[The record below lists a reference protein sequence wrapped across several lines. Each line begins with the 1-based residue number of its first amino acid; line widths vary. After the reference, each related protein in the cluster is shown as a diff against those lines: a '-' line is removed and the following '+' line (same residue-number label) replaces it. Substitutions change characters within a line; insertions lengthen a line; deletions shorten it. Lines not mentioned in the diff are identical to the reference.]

1 MEQIIYVDP
10 DDEITT
16 LLEKLRRAR
25 EKEIVLVATE
35 RTRALETVINLRLLQ
50 RRAQEIGAH
59 VALAVADRNIR
70 QLAQELGFT
79 VAASLEQLR
88 DALDASRPAASRRAR
103 RWPWQ
108 RGSAA
113 ASDSTPEAGAE
124 GAPAPGPGHT
134 GFGRRAVPTASRP
147 AAAGLQS
154 EAAAP
159 AVAAAAPAP
168 RRASRQGSAYS
179 PYQRAGQA
187 RAGFGETAARAVP
200 RRAAMP
206 AWEAS
211 EDDEAYAAPP
221 RHPRAGARLV
231 RLVGAIVGVLVLL
244 ALTAGGA
251 AAYLF
256 WPSADITLTPA
267 IEPFEIKEVI
277 TADPQARRVEVETSS
292 FPARI
297 VQVEVRDVFRAETTG
312 RKVVPDG
319 KAQGQVVFVNQTTN
333 SVEVPQGTILAT
345 AENVKFQTV
354 QKTTIPPTI
363 FAGPEQRFGTG
374 RVGIIAVEGG
384 TQGNVD
390 KYKITRIE
398 GDLASK
404 LQVMND
410 TPTSGG
416 SNRTVRYVTAEDRQR
431 LQSEALKAL
440 RARLDGEIAKQ
451 YNPEKETLLI
461 WPERGGQNPAVMEST
476 FNKNSDEEADRL
488 ELTMKLRLSATAFQ
502 GDHVNQ
508 LMTELLA
515 KRLGQAKPGYRLLPD
530 SVKLGVPE
538 LTRIEPSGAVVLTAA
553 AAGQVTARVDVDRVR
568 EALLHKSLPEAER
581 YLRSLPGVASYRLEI
596 QPEWY
601 HAMPR
606 FPFRISVRVEPSRQL
621 PA

>member
-16 LLEKLRRAR
+16 LLDKVRRAR

-50 RRAQEIGAH
+50 RRAQELGARI
-59 VALAVADRNIR
+59 VLAIADRNSR

-88 DALDASRPAASRRAR
+88 EQPAAARQASESR

-108 RGSAA
+108 QESAA
-113 ASDSTPEAGAE
+113 SGKAEVAAAGATAATE
-124 GAPAPGPGHT
+124 SAPT
-134 GFGRRAVPTASRP
+134 GFGRRALSTATRQVAARTRTEADEAAPGPARRVSWRSPANGPARSAPLEPTPRSAARRTAQPSWEP
-147 AAAGLQS
+147 AGDEEYGGRARRHAGL
-154 EAAAP
+154 
-159 AVAAAAPAP
+159 
-168 RRASRQGSAYS
+168 RLLRIL
-179 PYQRAGQA
+179 
-187 RAGFGETAARAVP
+187 
-200 RRAAMP
+200 
-206 AWEAS
+206 
-211 EDDEAYAAPP
+211 
-221 RHPRAGARLV
+221 GATL
-231 RLVGAIVGVLVLL
+231 GVVLL
-244 ALTAGGA
+244 LSLAAGGA
-251 AAYLF
+251 AAYLL
-256 WPSADITLTPA
+256 WPSAAITLTPA
-267 IEPFEIKEVI
+267 VEPFEIKEVI
-277 TADPQARRVEVETSS
+277 TADPQARRVEPDTNS

-333 SVEVPQGTILAT
+333 SVDVPQGTILAT
-345 AENVKFQTV
+345 AENVRFQTV
-354 QKTTIPPTI
+354 QKITIPPTI

-374 RVGIIAVEGG
+374 RVGIIAIEGG

-398 GDLASK
+398 GDLASR

-416 SNRTVRYVTAEDRQR
+416 SNRTVRYVTAEDRQK
-431 LQSEALKAL
+431 LQSEAFRSL
-440 RARLDGEIAKQ
+440 RARLDGEMAKQ
-451 YNPEKETLLI
+451 YHPEKETLLV
-461 WPERGGQNPAVMEST
+461 WPERGGQNPAVVEST
-476 FNKNSDEEADRL
+476 FSKNVDEEADRL

-508 LMTELLA
+508 LMAELLA
-515 KRLGQAKPGYRLLPD
+515 RRLAQARPGYRLLPD
-530 SVKLGVPE
+530 GVKLGVPE
-538 LTRIEPSGAVVLTAA
+538 LTRIEPSGAVVLTAGS
-553 AAGQVTARVDVDRVR
+553 AGQVTTRVDADRVR
-568 EALLHKSLPEAER
+568 DALVQKPLPEAEN
-581 YLRSLPGVASYRLEI
+581 YLKSLPGVASYRLEV

-606 FPFRISVRVEPSRQL
+606 FPFRISVRVEPVRQL

>member
-16 LLEKLRRAR
+16 LLDKVRRAR

-50 RRAQEIGAH
+50 RRAQELGARL
-59 VALAVADRNIR
+59 ALAIADRNSR

-88 DALDASRPAASRRAR
+88 ERPAAAAGPANGSR

-108 RGSAA
+108 QKTAAPGEPEPAADAAPAVRPAA
-113 ASDSTPEAGAE
+113 A
-124 GAPAPGPGHT
+124 
-134 GFGRRAVPTASRP
+134 GFGRRALSTGARP
-147 AAAGLQS
+147 AVSATWTEPAEAAG
-154 EAAAP
+154 AASG
-159 AVAAAAPAP
+159 
-168 RRASRQGSAYS
+168 RRGARHGASY
-179 PYQRAGQA
+179 GQA
-187 RAGFGETAARAVP
+187 RAAIEEPSRRGGARRAVAP
-200 RRAAMP
+200 SWEPTDVEEYSGRTRRHAVL
-206 AWEAS
+206 
-211 EDDEAYAAPP
+211 
-221 RHPRAGARLV
+221 RLLRIAGATL
-231 RLVGAIVGVLVLL
+231 GVVLL
-244 ALTAGGA
+244 LSLAAGGA
-251 AAYLF
+251 AAYLL
-256 WPSADITLTPA
+256 WPSAAITLTPA
-267 IEPFEIKEVI
+267 VEPFEIKEVI
-277 TADPQARRVEVETSS
+277 TADPQARRVEPDTNS
-292 FPARI
+292 FPARV
-297 VQVEVRDVFRAETTG
+297 VQVEVRDLFRAETTG

-333 SVEVPQGTILAT
+333 SVEVPQGTVLAT
-345 AENVKFQTV
+345 AENVRFQTV
-354 QKTTIPPTI
+354 QKITIPPTI

-398 GDLASK
+398 GDLASR

-440 RARLDGEIAKQ
+440 RARLDGEMAKQ
-451 YNPEKETLLI
+451 YNPEKETLLV
-461 WPERGGQNPAVMEST
+461 WPERGGQNPAVVEST
-476 FNKNSDEEADRL
+476 FSKNVDEEADRL

-508 LMTELLA
+508 LMAELLA
-515 KRLGQAKPGYRLLPD
+515 RRLAQARPGYRLLPD
-530 SVKLGVPE
+530 GVRLGVPE

-553 AAGQVTARVDVDRVR
+553 AAGQVTTHVDAGRVR
-568 EALLHKSLPEAER
+568 ETLVQKSLPEAES
-581 YLRSLPGVASYRLEI
+581 YLKSLPGVASYRLEV

-606 FPFRISVRVEPSRQL
+606 FPFRISVRVEPVRQL